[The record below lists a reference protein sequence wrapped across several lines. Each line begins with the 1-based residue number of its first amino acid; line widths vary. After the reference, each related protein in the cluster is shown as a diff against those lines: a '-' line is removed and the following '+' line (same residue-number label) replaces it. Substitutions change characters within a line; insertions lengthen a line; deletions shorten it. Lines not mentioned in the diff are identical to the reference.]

1 MGFQLMWSLA
11 HAGHGRNL
19 VENLKSVNYDVTSLT
34 YAEMIKQKQNITNVS
49 SVLRIKQ
56 ACMHRIMETSITQYI
71 MLKEGNV
78 CLKYIYLQLK
88 TWYVP
93 CTHTKGHVFT

>member
-1 MGFQLMWSLA
+1 MGFQLIWSLA
-11 HAGHGRNL
+11 HTGHRGNL
-19 VENLKSVNYDVTSLT
+19 VEILKSVNYNVTSLT
-34 YAEMIKQKQNITNVS
+34 YAEMIKQKQNTTNVS
-49 SVLRIKQ
+49 SALQIKQ
-56 ACMHRIMETSITQYI
+56 VYMYTIMETQHI

-78 CLKYIYLQLK
+78 CLKYIYLQYK

>member
-19 VENLKSVNYDVTSLT
+19 VENLKSVSYDVTSLI
-34 YAEMIKQKQNITNVS
+34 YAEMIKQKQNTTNVS

-56 ACMHRIMETSITQYI
+56 AYMYKIMETSIIQHT

-78 CLKYIYLQLK
+78 CPKTYL
-88 TWYVP
+88 
-93 CTHTKGHVFT
+93 FTI